1 VARPVQVVT
10 FDQPVSKLN
19 YELEKALRLKMMTQ
33 QVLTSLQHRGE
44 YTDKA
49 EDVSR
54 SKSREKPDENVGYES
69 FDGIAKKPAQP
80 ASQRDKA
87 NAKNKPQDTA
97 EVRPV
102 TKKAK
107 IGLPNENPRHNFRQ
121 SVKEPH

>member
-1 VARPVQVVT
+1 
-10 FDQPVSKLN
+10 
-19 YELEKALRLKMMTQ
+19 M
-33 QVLTSLQHRGE
+33 QHRAE

-69 FDGIAKKPAQP
+69 FDGIAKAPAQ
-80 ASQRDKA
+80 AAIKRDKA
-87 NAKNKPQDTA
+87 NTKNKPQDTT

-107 IGLPNENPRHNFRQ
+107 VALPTENPRHNFRQ
-121 SVKEPH
+121 SVKETH